1 MNTYF
6 TTELVRP
13 WKLAFLA
20 WGISILWY
28 GMMVE
33 PAPDWTWSTILW
45 MAAGTHLLA
54 PWSADVFMRL
64 RWRLMPVALAAGW
77 LVVDGLWMVAIDGSA
92 AAWSMREGQWAAS
105 ACLFA
110 LYGLL
115 LRPKGSLLDGLRAVS
130 AALKLR
136 PKV

>member
-6 TTELVRP
+6 TTELIRP
-13 WKLAFLA
+13 WKLAALA
-20 WGISILWY
+20 WGISALWY
-28 GMMVE
+28 GMYVE
-33 PAPDWTWSTILW
+33 PAPDWTPATILW

-54 PWSADVFMRL
+54 PWSVDTFMRL
-64 RWRLMPVALAAGW
+64 RWRHMPLALLAGW

-92 AAWSMREGQWAAS
+92 AAWSMRAAQWQAS

-110 LYGLL
+110 LYGLF
-115 LRPKGSLLDGLRAVS
+115 LRPKASLLDGLRSIS
-130 AALKLR
+130 AALHLR

>member
-6 TTELVRP
+6 TTELIRP
-13 WKLAFLA
+13 WKLALLG
-20 WGISILWY
+20 WGIATLWY
-28 GMMVE
+28 GMKVD

-54 PWSADVFMRL
+54 PWAVDTVLRL
-64 RWRLMPVALAAGW
+64 RWRLMPLALAAGW
-77 LVVDGLWMVAIDGSA
+77 LVVDGLWMVGIDGSA
-92 AAWSMREGQWAAS
+92 AAWSMRDVQWPAS

-115 LRPKGSLLDGLRAVS
+115 LRPKGSLLAGLRSVS
-130 AALKLR
+130 MALGLR
-136 PKV
+136 PRT